1 MQNIEQKQHITEELW
16 NALSD
21 HTIQHQEYMK
31 ILEHTC
37 GCTWCAE
44 QLAQIMSEEEAMA
57 RPPAYLKEQIL
68 EQTARLDVRAH
79 MSVKKRSK
87 QLRLFMYSMKVG
99 LAVVVSSLLLVVSV
113 NIQRLGMGAAPDDAA
128 QQAQRQQE
136 VSRRLQEADE
146 KAGDGMAE
154 RLNRASW
161 DVTDKMSQLSNYLLD
176 IIY

>member
-1 MQNIEQKQHITEELW
+1 
-16 NALSD
+16 
-21 HTIQHQEYMK
+21 
-31 ILEHTC
+31 
-37 GCTWCAE
+37 
-44 QLAQIMSEEEAMA
+44 
-57 RPPAYLKEQIL
+57 
-68 EQTARLDVRAH
+68 
-79 MSVKKRSK
+79 
-87 QLRLFMYSMKVG
+87 MYSMKVG